1 MLVVGAEAHHALHA
15 GAVVPGAVKEDD
27 LAAAREVLYVA
38 LEVPGGGLAL
48 GRLLQGHGAG
58 TTGVQMLVEALDGAT
73 LAGSVTALENNDVLL
88 ARVLSPVL
96 ELQQLNLQGALG
108 GLVLVATHAFV
119 VGVLVAPGI
128 NPMAVR
134 SDQYRIVFIRVVHQV
149 ALCSG
154 KINHVEFFFGHVPG
168 FSFA

>member
-1 MLVVGAEAHHALHA
+1 ML
-15 GAVVPGAVKEDD
+15 D
-27 LAAAREVLYVA
+27 VA
-38 LEVPGGGLAL
+38 LEVPGSGLAL
-48 GRLLQGHGAG
+48 GGLLQGHGAG
-58 TTGVQMLVEALDGAT
+58 TTGVQVLVEALDGAT
-73 LAGSVTALENNDVLL
+73 LTGSITTLENNDVLL
-88 ARVLSPVL
+88 AGVLGPVL
-96 ELQQLNLQGALG
+96 ELQQLDLQGALG
-108 GLVLVATHAFV
+108 GLILVAAHALV

-149 ALCSG
+149 ALGSG